1 MMLKKFSIA
10 LAGASIATL
19 ASVYGASAATFS
31 GSIEYDSTLQRST
44 IDQWYFDVE
53 QPGNVSIAATATSG
67 NLDTYIRLYTD
78 DGSLDFSDQIAFND
92 DGGPGLNSF
101 LTQFLNPGNYVVN
114 IGDFFLEADAFG
126 PTQFEGFFPGFGDYI
141 LEISGATVTR
151 VLEGNLNETFTQ
163 TSFTDTSFEQAIV
176 NGSFEEGFTGWS
188 TIGDTSIEDISFGT
202 PPSDGNFNALIT
214 NGFGA
219 VSDFA
224 IESFLGLTPGTL
236 DSSLDIID
244 ATEGSAIKQTFFAK
258 AGDILTFDFN
268 FLTDEFTPDFFFN
281 DSSFYISF
289 KFRCI
294 S

>member
-114 IGDFFLEADAFG
+114 IGDFSLKLMLSARLSLKAFS
-126 PTQFEGFFPGFGDYI
+126 GFGDYI

-244 ATEGSAIKQTFFAK
+244 ATEGSAIKQTF
-258 AGDILTFDFN
+258 LPRQ
-268 FLTDEFTPDFFFN
+268 E
-281 DSSFYISF
+281 IS
-289 KFRCI
+289 
-294 S
+294 